1 MRGDRARRPWRA
13 LVVVVPVLLLLA
25 GCQVHTRVAIDVDDD
40 GSGRVEVAVGL
51 DEDAASRVPEL
62 ADQLEVG
69 DLVADG
75 WEVTG
80 PAREGDGRTWIR
92 ASKRFASVEQAGL
105 VLDEV
110 TGAGGPFRDLE
121 VRRRPS
127 LVQDR
132 WDLAATVDLR
142 DGLAGF
148 SDDALR
154 QRLDGTN
161 VGLSDDEVAAE
172 AGRPLA
178 EVVTFEV
185 VASLPGRVAGNGD
198 VADGRSV
205 WRPVLGER
213 LELSASST
221 SWQGTSSLWL
231 ATAAAALA
239 ALVVVLLRRAVVGAR
254 RRRRRLEGPAVGSDA

>member
-1 MRGDRARRPWRA
+1 MTPRRARRPWRA
-13 LVVVVPVLLLLA
+13 VIGPVLLLLA

-51 DEDAASRVPEL
+51 DEDAVSRVPEL

-69 DLVADG
+69 DLVATG
-75 WEVTG
+75 WDVTG

-92 ASKRFASVEQAGL
+92 ASKPFASVEEAGL

-132 WDLAATVDLR
+132 WDLTATVDLR

-148 SDDALR
+148 SDEALR
-154 QRLDGTN
+154 ERLDGTN
-161 VGLSDDEVAAE
+161 VGLSDDEVAAR

-185 VASLPGRVAGNGD
+185 VASLPGRVTGDGD
-198 VADGRSV
+198 VVDGRVV

-213 LELSASST
+213 LELSAR
-221 SWQGTSSLWL
+221 GTSAQEATLRWL
-231 ATAAAALA
+231 ATAGVAVAALA
-239 ALVVVLLRRAVVGAR
+239 VIALRRAMTGTR
-254 RRRRRLEGPAVGSDA
+254 RPRSHHSPQ

>member
-1 MRGDRARRPWRA
+1 
-13 LVVVVPVLLLLA
+13 VLLLLA
-25 GCQVHTRVAIDVDDD
+25 GCQVHTRVAIDVGDD

-51 DEDAASRVPEL
+51 DEDAAARVPDL
-62 ADQLEVG
+62 ADQLEVA
-69 DLVADG
+69 DLVATG

-92 ASKRFASVEQAGL
+92 ASKPFASVEQAGL

-110 TGAGGPFRDLE
+110 AGAGGPFRDLE

-127 LVQDR
+127 VAQDR
-132 WDLAATVDLR
+132 WDLTATVDLR

-154 QRLDGTN
+154 ERLDGTD
-161 VGLSDDEVAAE
+161 VGLSDDEVAAQ

-178 EVVTFEV
+178 EAVTFEV

-198 VADGRSV
+198 AVDGRSV
-205 WRPVLGER
+205 WRPALGER
-213 LELSASST
+213 LELSASGT
-221 SWQGTSSLWL
+221 RWQATPLLWL
-231 ATAAAALA
+231 AAAGAALA
-239 ALVVVLLRRAVVGAR
+239 ALVVVLVRRAVTGAR
-254 RRRRRLEGPAVGSDA
+254 RRRRRRDRATVGSGA